1 MTLKKLIPVILLLS
15 LLFVVLF
22 SGCIEELA
30 PDYGKLELKDLK
42 FFTNLTKAF
51 EVSNTTGEPLFV
63 YFRSDICGWCKKFE
77 EESFTNSSIVEILS
91 DKFTIVSID
100 VYKQKNITRLYGV
113 RGTPSEL
120 FLYPNGSVIKRLPG
134 YVDNQTFLNT
144 INEIAILN
152 TNNKIVNSTGA
163 PTAIL
168 NTVNENANF
177 TGAPTAILNND

>member
-1 MTLKKLIPVILLLS
+1 MTLKRFLPVILLLS

-30 PDYGKLELKDLK
+30 PDSGKLELKDLK

-51 EVSNTTGEPLFV
+51 DVSNTTGEPLFV
-63 YFRSDICGWCKKFE
+63 YFRSDTCGWCKKFE
-77 EESFTNSSIVEILS
+77 EESYTNSSIIEILS
-91 DKFTIVSID
+91 NNFTIVTID

-120 FLYPNGSVIKRLPG
+120 FLYANGSVIKRLPG

-144 INEIAILN
+144 INEIANLN
-152 TNNKIVNSTGA
+152 TINKKTNSIGA
-163 PTAIL
+163 QTANL
-168 NTVNENANF
+168 NTMN
-177 TGAPTAILNND
+177 